1 MADVRPF
8 VNRHRS
14 GVTFAA
20 LILTS
25 LLLVGLFP
33 SPGQVGLLS
42 LLQAGIGSVSRWVG
56 GTVNS
61 IGELRR
67 SRAEVQRL
75 RAELARM
82 ELRSR
87 GAVELAAE
95 NRELRA
101 LLNLTDTVPAGSI
114 PAAVIG
120 RDPGSLFETVTIDRG
135 RRHGVRVDASVVAS
149 ADGFQALVGRV
160 ESTTLLTAMVRPVLD
175 SESFVAA
182 RLQRTRHDG
191 IIEGDPAGG
200 RLIMR
205 YVPLSAAEEL
215 AIGDLVITSG
225 MRSLHPRGIYIG
237 RVREARVSEYGDS
250 IELIVQPLVEF
261 GRLDYVV
268 VRAPEPPDA

>member
-14 GVTFAA
+14 GVTFVV
-20 LILTS
+20 LILAS

-33 SPGQVGLLS
+33 PPGQVGLLS
-42 LLQAGIGSVSRWVG
+42 LVQASIGSVSRWVG
-56 GTVNS
+56 DTVNS
-61 IGELRR
+61 ISELRR

-75 RAELARM
+75 RSVLSRM
-82 ELRSR
+82 ELRTQ
-87 GAVELAAE
+87 GAVELEAD
-95 NRELRA
+95 NLELRT
-101 LLNLTDTVPAGSI
+101 LLSLNDTVPAGSI
-114 PAAVIG
+114 PASVIG
-120 RDPGSLFETVTIDRG
+120 RDPGSLFETVAIDRG

-149 ADGFQALVGRV
+149 AAGFQALVGRV
-160 ESTTLLTAMVRPVLD
+160 ESTTLLTAIVRPVLD
-175 SESFVAA
+175 RKSFVAA

-191 IIEGDPAGG
+191 IIEGDPQGG

-205 YVPLSAAEEL
+205 WVSLKAEEEL

-225 MRSLHPRGIYIG
+225 MRSLYPRGIYIG
-237 RVREARVSEYGDS
+237 RVSETRRSKQGDS

-268 VRAPEPPDA
+268 VRIPETPNG